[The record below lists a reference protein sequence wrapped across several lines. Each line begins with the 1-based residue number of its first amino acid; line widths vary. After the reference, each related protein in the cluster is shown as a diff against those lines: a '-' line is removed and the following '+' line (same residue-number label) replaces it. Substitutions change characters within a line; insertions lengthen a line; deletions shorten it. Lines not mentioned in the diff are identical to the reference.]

1 MLFVGYFESLA
12 SERGIAW
19 RCADSL
25 FLRQFLKLGPGE
37 AVPDQQLAP
46 AVDRALGHTP
56 RQASKNENSN

>member
-1 MLFVGYFESLA
+1 MLFVGYFEGLA

-37 AVPDQQLAP
+37 AVPDHSWPQRFIAHLAI
-46 AVDRALGHTP
+46 
-56 RQASKNENSN
+56 RQASKNGNSN